1 MSEFFR
7 RRARKENP
15 SVSEAFGAVMP
26 AGGWDCRRKNGCF
39 DQFPDPACMP
49 IAAKPLAGVARNGSF
64 RQFSKAA
71 VLRQRLRLLSASDRL
86 VAELEFAGGHAW
98 IVLDGEIA
106 VPTTA
111 VSRISTTCRTSSPGT
126 SRLEPE

>member
-1 MSEFFR
+1 M
-7 RRARKENP
+7 
-15 SVSEAFGAVMP
+15 
-26 AGGWDCRRKNGCF
+26 
-39 DQFPDPACMP
+39 
-49 IAAKPLAGVARNGSF
+49 AGVDRVRIQQLH
-64 RQFSKAA
+64 RQTLASRAGEN
-71 VLRQRLRLLSASDRL
+71 LLEHQRQRFGRRDRL

-126 SRLEPE
+126 SGLEPE